1 MHLRYEAVSICF
13 AEFQNPT
20 WNCRGICP
28 LGWQSSMHHWRFV
41 VKTGGSFAFFTLL
54 HGRTLPSAFAP
65 IEWKASVVTHPP
77 TLSIFFCPTHPL
89 SPPLP
94 FLSLLEQPIHRMPIL
109 NLLPYAIFTREFGLV
124 LAGSFNSSSFVLFKF
139 WNQPF
144 LLRLLLL
151 YDLIQCYDVQ
161 YFSKFRIS
169 KKI

>member
-1 MHLRYEAVSICF
+1 MAELDASLAFRRENRGKFRIFHAV
-13 AEFQNPT
+13 ARTNP
-20 WNCRGICP
+20 P
-28 LGWQSSMHHWRFV
+28 LGFRSHRMKSLGRNSSTNTFHIF
-41 VKTGGSFAFFTLL
+41 
-54 HGRTLPSAFAP
+54 LPHAP
-65 IEWKASVVTHPP
+65 P
-77 TLSIFFCPTHPL
+77 F
-89 SPPLP
+89 PPLP

-109 NLLPYAIFTREFGLV
+109 NLLPYAIFTREFVLV